1 MALHS
6 LKELETKLADQILA
20 LVTHGYKIDGN
31 RSGHNDSI
39 FSVYLVNDGFDLT
52 VELHTSIKN
61 DRFTK
66 LYKIYSNKLKS
77 YNCNECFI
85 YYKSHG
91 DVYAD
96 TEDEANDELRNYYR
110 LTLGVSHPGII
121 QKYADKLADYIIASR
136 KGNK

>member
-39 FSVYLVNDGFDLT
+39 FSVYLVNDSFGLT
-52 VELHTSIKN
+52 VELHTSVKN

-66 LYKIYSNKLKS
+66 LYKIYSNKLNA
-77 YNCNECFI
+77 YNCNECFV

-96 TEDEANDELRNYYR
+96 TEDEANEELRNYYR
-110 LTLGVSHPGII
+110 LTLGVRHPGII
-121 QKYADKLADYIIASR
+121 QKFADKLADYIITSR